1 MSFAIIRVMY
11 HRPSFLV
18 LPKLLGLLAVV
29 LAGALGVLVM
39 SRSWLGALLFVATSL
54 SIAAIKVRLERR
66 TYARYAFQCTVSCK
80 ALGCTELLKT
90 ITLDLSHRGFFVQT
104 TTPYSLLTRFAFSL
118 EVVEGEPPIE
128 GHAVVRWINHHTPR
142 GMGVEIV
149 RLDDPERFHRIL
161 NQASDR
167 EPGAWLKRLFRLSAP
182 H

>member
-11 HRPSFLV
+11 HRPTFLV
-18 LPKLLGLLAVV
+18 LPRLLGLLTVV
-29 LAGALGVLVM
+29 LAGALGVLGM
-39 SRSWLGALLFVATSL
+39 SRSWWGALLFVVTSL
-54 SIAAIKVRLERR
+54 SIAAMKVRMERR
-66 TYARYAFQCTVSCK
+66 TYARYAFQRTVSCK

-118 EVVEGEPPIE
+118 EVLEGAPPIQ

-149 RLDDPERFHRIL
+149 RLDDPERFHAL
-161 NQASDR
+161 LKQASSR
-167 EPGAWLKRLFRLSAP
+167 EPWAWLRRVLGLGSAP
-182 H
+182 

>member
-80 ALGCTELLKT
+80 ALGCTE
-90 ITLDLSHRGFFVQT
+90 
-104 TTPYSLLTRFAFSL
+104 
-118 EVVEGEPPIE
+118 
-128 GHAVVRWINHHTPR
+128 
-142 GMGVEIV
+142 
-149 RLDDPERFHRIL
+149 
-161 NQASDR
+161 
-167 EPGAWLKRLFRLSAP
+167 
-182 H
+182 